1 MTAPDAHTSSTARQ
15 RPGFVSQLPRRKS
28 ITSMIEDTQDSSSG
42 GLRRTFGVFQLTLIS
57 VGATLGTGILVIL
70 GEAVPIAGPAVWL
83 AFILAGI
90 TALLSAVSYAE
101 MAGMVPVSGSS
112 YSYSYATLG
121 EGVAWVCGWC
131 LVLEYAVSVAAV
143 AVGAA
148 DYVNE
153 TLRIF
158 GLALPPS
165 LSAGPGIADSPGGVI
180 NLSAL
185 IVVVLATVLLMRG
198 AKESGIVNTVIV
210 FVKLAILVFFA
221 IVAFTAFKAGN
232 FEPMLPM
239 GAAGVTAAAS
249 SVFFSYIGFDAASTA
264 GEEAKNPKRDLPRAI
279 ILSMIIVTTMYVLVA
294 IAAIGA
300 RNWQWFETSKA
311 PLVQIVH
318 ELTHSNLAVFIF
330 AASSVLAI
338 LSVVITV
345 LYGQSRILLT
355 MSRDGMVPRVFGI
368 VSPRTGTPLVGT
380 LVTGVLVA
388 ITAALIPLGELANA
402 TSIGTLFAFCLVN
415 IAVIYL
421 RVKRPDLERSFKV
434 LFGPVIPILG
444 SLACAFLM
452 ANLGGTTWA
461 VFGLWMVIGFIIYF
475 TYSRRHSRV
484 GAMSDTD
491 YRTSISV

>member
-1 MTAPDAHTSSTARQ
+1 MTVRDNPTSPTATD
-15 RPGFVSQLPRRKS
+15 RPRLANQLVRRKS
-28 ITSMIEDTQDSSSG
+28 ISSMVEDTQDASTG
-42 GLRRTFGVFQLTLIS
+42 GLRRTFGVFQLTMIS

-121 EGVAWVCGWC
+121 EGVAWICGWC

-158 GLALPPS
+158 GMSLPPS
-165 LSAGPGIADSPGGVI
+165 LSAGPDGEGGVI

-185 IVVVLATVLLMRG
+185 IVVLLATVLLMRG
-198 AKESGIVNTVIV
+198 AKESGIVNTIIV
-210 FVKLAILVFFA
+210 FVKLGILVFFA

-232 FEPMLPM
+232 FAPMLPM

-279 ILSMIIVTTMYVLVA
+279 ILSMVIVTTMYVLVA
-294 IAAIGA
+294 VAAIGA
-300 RNWQWFETSKA
+300 REWQWFGLDSTTA

-318 ELTHSNLAVFIF
+318 ELTQSNLAVFIF
-330 AASSVLAI
+330 AISAVLAI

-355 MSRDGMVPRVFGI
+355 MSRDGMIPKVFGI

-421 RVKRPDLERSFKV
+421 RVRRPDLPRSFTV
-434 LFGPVIPILG
+434 PFGPTIPILG

-452 ANLGGTTWA
+452 INLGGTTWL
-461 VFGLWMVIGFIIYF
+461 VFGLWMLVGFVIYL

-484 GAMSDTD
+484 GALSNSD
-491 YRTSISV
+491 YRASMDA

>member
-1 MTAPDAHTSSTARQ
+1 MTAPDARTSSTARQ
-15 RPGFVSQLPRRKS
+15 RPGFVSQLTRRKS

-42 GLRRTFGVFQLTLIS
+42 GLRRTFGVFQLTMIS

-112 YSYSYATLG
+112 YSYS
-121 EGVAWVCGWC
+121 GVAWVCGWC

-434 LFGPVIPILG
+434 PFGPVIPILG

>member
-1 MTAPDAHTSSTARQ
+1 MTARDDPLSPTATE
-15 RPGFVSQLPRRKS
+15 RPRLINQLARRKS
-28 ITSMIEDTQDSSSG
+28 ITSMVEDTQDASTG
-42 GLRRTFGVFQLTLIS
+42 GLRRTFGVFQLTMIS

-70 GEAVPIAGPAVWL
+70 GEAVPIAGPAIWL

-121 EGVAWVCGWC
+121 EGMAWVCGWC

-158 GLALPPS
+158 GLSLPPS
-165 LSAGPGIADSPGGVI
+165 LTAGPGVAESPAGVI

-185 IVVVLATVLLMRG
+185 IVVLLATVLLMRG
-198 AKESGIVNTVIV
+198 AKESAVVNTVIV
-210 FVKLAILVFFA
+210 FVKLGILVFFA

-232 FEPMLPM
+232 FAPMLPM

-279 ILSMIIVTTMYVLVA
+279 ILSMVIVTTMYVLVA
-294 IAAIGA
+294 VAAIGA
-300 RNWQWFETSKA
+300 RQWQWFETSTA

-318 ELTHSNLAVFIF
+318 ELTQSNLAVFIF
-330 AASSVLAI
+330 AVSAVLAI

-355 MSRDGMVPRVFGI
+355 MSRDGMVPQVFGI

-415 IAVIYL
+415 VAVIYL
-421 RVKRPDLERSFKV
+421 RFKRPDLPRSFKV
-434 LFGPVIPILG
+434 PFGPTIPILG

-452 ANLGGTTWA
+452 VNLGGTTWV
-461 VFGLWMVIGFIIYF
+461 VFGLWMLVGFGVYLM
-475 TYSRRHSRV
+475 YSRRHSRV
-484 GAMSDTD
+484 GALSATD
-491 YRTSISV
+491 YRASHDA

>member
-1 MTAPDAHTSSTARQ
+1 MTARDNVPSPAATERTRLSN
-15 RPGFVSQLPRRKS
+15 QLVRRKS
-28 ITSMIEDTQDSSSG
+28 ITSMIEDTQDASTG
-42 GLRRTFGVFQLTLIS
+42 GLRRTFGVFQLTMIS

-158 GLALPPS
+158 GLELPAS
-165 LSAGPGIADSPGGVI
+165 LSAGPGIAESPGGVI

-185 IVVVLATVLLMRG
+185 IVVLLATVLLMRG
-198 AKESGIVNTVIV
+198 AKESGIVNTIIV
-210 FVKLAILVFFA
+210 FVKLGILVFFA
-221 IVAFTAFKAGN
+221 VVAFTAFKAGN
-232 FEPMLPM
+232 FEPLLPM

-279 ILSMIIVTTMYVLVA
+279 ILSMVIVTTMYVLVA
-294 IAAIGA
+294 VAAIGA
-300 RNWQWFETSKA
+300 RQWQWFETAKA

-318 ELTHSNLAVFIF
+318 ELTQSNLAVFIF
-330 AASSVLAI
+330 AASAVLAI

-421 RVKRPDLERSFKV
+421 RVKRPDLPRSFKV
-434 LFGPVIPILG
+434 PFGPVIPILG

-452 ANLGGTTWA
+452 VNLGGTTWI
-461 VFGLWMVIGFIIYF
+461 VFGLWMVVGFVVYL

-484 GAMSDTD
+484 GALSDSD
-491 YRTSISV
+491 YRASMDA